1 MPSFTFTGDAA
12 NTGNQVLTATVSIAI
27 SPETAVL
34 ASPPLLPGA
43 SVTGTVAV
51 SNAGDVD
58 CLYFVSADWAAVSPT
73 TASMAHI
80 LASSL
85 NVSVVASPPTTTIY
99 TGALTGL
106 VDQPAGG
113 QSLPLGSV
121 QEVAITVALDAGA
134 GNLVQNRDLSVD
146 FVFVATQA

>member
-27 SPETAVL
+27 SPESAVL

-43 SVTGTVAV
+43 SVVGTVAV
-51 SNAGDVD
+51 SNAGDVN

-73 TASMAHI
+73 TASMAQI
-80 LASSL
+80 LAGSL
-85 NVSVVASPPTTTIY
+85 NASVVASPPTTTLY

-106 VDQPAGG
+106 VDQPTGG
-113 QSLPLGSV
+113 QPLPLGSV
-121 QEVAITVALDAGA
+121 QEVTITVALDPGA
-134 GNLVQNRDLSVD
+134 GNLVQNRDLSID